1 MSSRQSPRR
10 GWRSV
15 GAREIAA
22 RMLSGV
28 DDVPVPRWYRD
39 LTAGLVPESL
49 RHAFGLRYDGREQR
63 RAERALRLV
72 RAVYPALPGSLR
84 YVSPYYEAA
93 ARLSGRRPG
102 LLTRSLNRLWIGR
115 SSMPD

>member
-39 LTAGLVPESL
+39 LTAGRVPKSL
-49 RHAFGLRYDGREQR
+49 RHALGSAMMSASSGGLSEPFASCEPSIPLCPDRSAMSRPTTKQQH
-63 RAERALRLV
+63 AC
-72 RAVYPALPGSLR
+72 PAAGP
-84 YVSPYYEAA
+84 VF
-93 ARLSGRRPG
+93 
-102 LLTRSLNRLWIGR
+102 
-115 SSMPD
+115 